1 MKPVDL
7 NVNHIAD
14 VKIRDFA
21 DFSNPE
27 GEQTAIVK
35 VNRNTF
41 KVTVSAKGDVDVAF
55 KSFGF
60 LNVFKSRTKARLAQQ
75 IQSQIEDWKKQ
86 IAAHDPDAIK
96 ATIAENT
103 SEGLMNIFGVDPDTG
118 YADARGTEVAVYGFS
133 TIRAQNAKGLEDD
146 HKVTYAMIDHYN
158 RGIGVDPSALGVI
171 KIGERLEN
179 IKNGTCK
186 INPPEDGYSIERI
199 TQWMHF
205 LQRPENF
212 RKIDILG
219 RLREYVGIAAHP
231 TRDDKQATGW
241 RGEFARNGLKKAME
255 AFVRKKLPGDGLK
268 IDMDP
273 YGHNVLE
280 IDDDLVPLMAKALCL
295 IVTKGNGKITADQIK
310 TFIREAAVAC
320 GIELQDPHVYALQ
333 EALDLIVSC
342 AFFRQTSK
350 LGLEFF
356 KETSTPVLFYWTN
369 YKGQAIPEN
378 NRALTNKWWKN
389 PAESIKKHYG
399 ASITFSEM
407 RHVQKMLKVKPKA
420 QDIFNEEMHPFNLIK
435 VEGQLI

>member
-179 IKNGTCK
+179 I
-186 INPPEDGYSIERI
+186 
-199 TQWMHF
+199 
-205 LQRPENF
+205 
-212 RKIDILG
+212 
-219 RLREYVGIAAHP
+219 
-231 TRDDKQATGW
+231 
-241 RGEFARNGLKKAME
+241 
-255 AFVRKKLPGDGLK
+255 
-268 IDMDP
+268 
-273 YGHNVLE
+273 
-280 IDDDLVPLMAKALCL
+280 
-295 IVTKGNGKITADQIK
+295 
-310 TFIREAAVAC
+310 
-320 GIELQDPHVYALQ
+320 
-333 EALDLIVSC
+333 
-342 AFFRQTSK
+342 
-350 LGLEFF
+350 
-356 KETSTPVLFYWTN
+356 
-369 YKGQAIPEN
+369 
-378 NRALTNKWWKN
+378 
-389 PAESIKKHYG
+389 
-399 ASITFSEM
+399 
-407 RHVQKMLKVKPKA
+407 
-420 QDIFNEEMHPFNLIK
+420 
-435 VEGQLI
+435 